1 MKYLRLQSG
10 DIRGIRVTI
19 PVVFKI
25 GDEQFTGLLDGT
37 VDASDTQQL
46 KDGESVEER

>member
-1 MKYLRLQSG
+1 MKYLRLEPG

-25 GDEQFTGLLDGT
+25 GDEEFTGLLDGT
-37 VDASDTQQL
+37 VDASNTQLL
-46 KDGESVEER
+46 KDIEKIEER